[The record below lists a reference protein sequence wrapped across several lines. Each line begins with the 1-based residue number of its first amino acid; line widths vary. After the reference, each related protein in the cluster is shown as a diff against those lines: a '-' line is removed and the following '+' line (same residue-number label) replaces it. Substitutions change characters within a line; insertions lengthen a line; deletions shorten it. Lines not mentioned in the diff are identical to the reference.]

1 LTIDV
6 ISLLEL
12 RCKKDQSLELR
23 IGEKENVERVDE
35 QIFAK
40 IVRLVIREFVV
51 LSQAI
56 KEKKL
61 N

>member
-6 ISLLEL
+6 VPLLEL
-12 RCKKDQSLELR
+12 RCKKDQSLKLKMSE
-23 IGEKENVERVDE
+23 EKNIERVDE

-51 LSQAI
+51 LSQVI

>member
-1 LTIDV
+1 M
-6 ISLLEL
+6 S
-12 RCKKDQSLELR
+12 
-23 IGEKENVERVDE
+23 EKENVEQIDE

-40 IVRLVIREFVV
+40 IVRLMIRELVV

-56 KEKKL
+56 KGKKL

>member
-6 ISLLEL
+6 VPLLEL
-12 RCKKDQSLELR
+12 RCKKDQSLKLKMSE
-23 IGEKENVERVDE
+23 EKNIERVDE

-40 IVRLVIREFVV
+40 IVRLVIRKFVV
-51 LSQAI
+51 LSQVI